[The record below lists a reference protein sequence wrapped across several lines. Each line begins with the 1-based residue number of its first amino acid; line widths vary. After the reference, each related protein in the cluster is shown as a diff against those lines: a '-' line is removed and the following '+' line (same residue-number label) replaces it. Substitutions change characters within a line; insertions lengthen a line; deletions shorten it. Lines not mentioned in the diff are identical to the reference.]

1 MKQQVIRQ
9 SAQDLAGKLKH
20 YNLPGEEMTTSIRT
34 MRKVE
39 EAIQGYD
46 GVGIRRTYN
55 ETLNAL
61 KKSQQEVGR
70 QIAIQNRSRNI
81 PRKKMDYLLSQKQ
94 LMRFRG
100 YEQMISAYFEALAQ
114 DGEGNKS
121 TP

>member
-1 MKQQVIRQ
+1 MGRG
-9 SAQDLAGKLKH
+9 S
-20 YNLPGEEMTTSIRT
+20 
-34 MRKVE
+34 